1 MIYLI
6 LTSTSRDSLLLYT
19 KFLNFLFEN
28 VKIKSV
34 NSGLLIKKKRLA
46 VLKSPH
52 VYKKSKEHFEVNKF
66 RTCFCLKNVNVSY
79 LFLFRYILQNKPK
92 SVTLKI
98 KKF

>member
-1 MIYLI
+1 MISLI
-6 LTSTSRDSLLLYT
+6 LTSTSKDSLLLYC
-19 KFLNFLFEN
+19 KFLNSLFEN
-28 VKIKSV
+28 LKIKSV
-34 NSGLLIKKKRLA
+34 NSGLLTKKKRLA

-66 RTCFCLKNVNVSY
+66 RECFCLENVNVSY
-79 LFLFRYILQNKPK
+79 LFLLRYILQNKPK